1 VATAPV
7 NLILVADLDK
17 MGSDRQSNIQTANID
32 AGFVSQNIYLY
43 CASENM
49 ATVVRGSVDRDK
61 LSVEMGLGSNQYIIV
76 AQTVGYP
83 VE

>member
-1 VATAPV
+1 MGGDRES
-7 NLILVADLDK
+7 NL
-17 MGSDRQSNIQTANID
+17 QTAHID

-61 LSVEMGLGSNQYIIV
+61 LAPEMGLGPNLIIVV

>member
-1 VATAPV
+1 M
-7 NLILVADLDK
+7 IIVADLDK
-17 MGSDRQSNIQTANID
+17 MGGDRQSNLQTANID

-49 ATVVRGSVDRDK
+49 ATVVRGSVDREM
-61 LSVEMGLGSNQYIIV
+61 LTPEMGLGPNLYIVV

-83 VE
+83 AE